1 MSIQNVADILDHLM
15 RDWKNNRH
23 PSSLFGCKCAFLC
36 WSISG
41 LNNTWVGKWE
51 QKIAKLYPELLLDV
65 PAPWKFSEPSVSPG
79 LNTCQPL
86 KQKKK
91 KLKKIK
97 RQAGVFYDS
106 LQEAAALSLS
116 QQSFSLFTFFSSLS
130 LSMSHLEVWKRLLAV
145 ICFPHASWE
154 ITHFSKSLA
163 SRRTLHDD
171 VLMGFIYS
179 KCVCTLDRDG

>member
-1 MSIQNVADILDHLM
+1 M

-65 PAPWKFSEPSVSPG
+65 PAPWTIREPSVSPG

-91 KLKKIK
+91 IKKKLKD
-97 RQAGVFYDS
+97 RQVSSTTACRK
-106 LQEAAALSLS
+106 LQL
-116 QQSFSLFTFFSSLS
+116 SLS
-130 LSMSHLEVWKRLLAV
+130 LSTIFLSLHFLFISLPLRVTLLSV
-145 ICFPHASWE
+145 EKASGCDMLSTCQLRNNAFFKKPRKPKNAARW
-154 ITHFSKSLA
+154 
-163 SRRTLHDD
+163 
-171 VLMGFIYS
+171 
-179 KCVCTLDRDG
+179 CTYGLYL

>member
-1 MSIQNVADILDHLM
+1 M

-65 PAPWKFSEPSVSPG
+65 PAPWTISEPSVSPG

-86 KQKKK
+86 KEKKK

-116 QQSFSLFTFFSSLS
+116 LSTIFLS
-130 LSMSHLEVWKRLLAV
+130 LHFLFISLPLRVTLGSVEK
-145 ICFPHASWE
+145 ASGCDMLSTCQLRNNAFFKKPRKPKNAARW
-154 ITHFSKSLA
+154 
-163 SRRTLHDD
+163 
-171 VLMGFIYS
+171 
-179 KCVCTLDRDG
+179 CTYGLYL

>member
-1 MSIQNVADILDHLM
+1 MFNKVVIISSKKLYQFSISVFCDLSHSPHCNFWNTSIQSVADILDHLM

-65 PAPWKFSEPSVSPG
+65 PAPWTIREPSVSPG

-86 KQKKK
+86 KEKK

-130 LSMSHLEVWKRLLAV
+130 LSVSH
-145 ICFPHASWE
+145 F
-154 ITHFSKSLA
+154 
-163 SRRTLHDD
+163 
-171 VLMGFIYS
+171 
-179 KCVCTLDRDG
+179 